1 MLCFFVMSLKHCHF
15 LRQGNFSC
23 HFPDDLSCFYICL
36 RFLCLFLK
44 PSHVLAVFL
53 FFLTM
58 SFFVMSLSSFVIY
71 LKPCHFLS
79 LVCQFSGSV
88 FFVMFCHD
96 CHFLATL
103 YIIVLPFCFRL
114 CVGKEGKASKGK
126 ERKGRMQRKERKV
139 SKKNDRTWEKK
150 QIKNDLKKHCKKYQM
165 TKQYRLDK
173 RKLCTYSAF

>member
-58 SFFVMSLSSFVIY
+58 SFFCHVFVI
-71 LKPCHFLS
+71 
-79 LVCQFSGSV
+79 
-88 FFVMFCHD
+88 FCHLLETLSFSVTGLSIFWKCLF
-96 CHFLATL
+96 CH
-103 YIIVLPFCFRL
+103 VLSWLSFPCNLVYNCFAILLPAL
-114 CVGKEGKASKGK
+114 C
-126 ERKGRMQRKERKV
+126 RKGRKGKQRKRKERKNAKEGKEGFQEERQDMG
-139 SKKNDRTWEKK
+139 KKNKK
-150 QIKNDLKKHCKKYQM
+150 RMI
-165 TKQYRLDK
+165 
-173 RKLCTYSAF
+173 